1 MRRTVRRREERL
13 IRLEIDHASAWE
25 ATLPLE
31 AISRV
36 RGQPL
41 RDFVPGEEALP
52 CGLTEVTNDGGVEAL
67 VSFALPERVGGLHE
81 QVFEGERRVIR
92 SEAMGSCEPGG
103 VGSEASGEQERFSDC
118 FVGSARLGQLGRDA
132 RLSDVMSCGPKPNEL
147 AVEGKAVCRSARS
160 SRTETSCT
168 SVR

>member
-1 MRRTVRRREERL
+1 M
-13 IRLEIDHASAWE
+13 
-25 ATLPLE
+25 PLE

-36 RGQPL
+36 RGQPQG
-41 RDFVPGEEALP
+41 DFVPREEVLP
-52 CGLTEVTNDGGVEAL
+52 GGLTEVTNDGGLEPF

-118 FVGSARLGQLGRDA
+118 FVGSARLGQLGRNA
-132 RLSDVMSCGPKPNEL
+132 RLPEVVGCGAEPNEL
-147 AVEGKAVCRSARS
+147 AVEGKARLPERAKEPNGDIVHEGEVSNEPR
-160 SRTETSCT
+160 
-168 SVR
+168 

>member
-1 MRRTVRRREERL
+1 M
-13 IRLEIDHASAWE
+13 
-25 ATLPLE
+25 LP
-31 AISRV
+31 
-36 RGQPL
+36 G
-41 RDFVPGEEALP
+41 
-52 CGLTEVTNDGGVEAL
+52 GLTEVTNDGGLEPF

-118 FVGSARLGQLGRDA
+118 FVGSARLAARKERSPSRGRGLRRRA
-132 RLSDVMSCGPKPNEL
+132 RTEL
-147 AVEGKAVCRSARS
+147 AVEGKARLPERAS

-168 SVR
+168 RVR